1 MDVESIPVPAGCTLP
16 TAERPLRLAEFA
28 DVLDLVRAAER
39 SAPTRLLLTLEPA
52 PGRAE
57 AVRELAFRESLCCAF
72 FGFAVREVADGVL
85 LEVTVPATRV
95 GVLDA
100 MAAHAAQVVATV
112 GRA

>member
-1 MDVESIPVPAGCTLP
+1 
-16 TAERPLRLAEFA
+16 
-28 DVLDLVRAAER
+28 
-39 SAPTRLLLTLEPA
+39 
-52 PGRAE
+52 
-57 AVRELAFRESLCCAF
+57 
-72 FGFAVREVADGVL
+72 VADGVL